1 MTESP
6 PKTKGV
12 VAIDGPAG
20 CGKSTVAQ
28 MLARRLGYTYIDTG
42 AMYRAVAYHV
52 QQAGLDVETDAE
64 EIVRL
69 ARELSFEF
77 QQVGDSQ
84 HLFVDGEDVEEVI
97 RSVEVG
103 NLSSPVSAIPQVREH
118 LVAAQ
123 RQMAAAGGV
132 VMEGRDIGTVVLPDA
147 DLKVFLTATA
157 GERARRRWRQLQ
169 EQGIIDDYEQVLR
182 DQLERDKRDSSR
194 TVAPLRP
201 AEDARELVTDEV
213 TAQQVVDILEG
224 WLQEALCRGG
234 NHAQG
239 A

>member
-6 PKTKGV
+6 SKTKGI

-28 MLARRLGYTYIDTG
+28 MLARRLGYIYVDSG
-42 AMYRAVAYHV
+42 AMYRAVAYRAS
-52 QQAGLDVETDAE
+52 QAGLDAKQDTE
-64 EIVRL
+64 EIGNL
-69 ARELSFEF
+69 AGELSFEF
-77 QQVGDSQ
+77 QQVGDEQ
-84 HLFVDGEDVEEVI
+84 HLFVDGEDVEKAI

-103 NLSSPVSAIPQVREH
+103 NLSSPVSAIPKVREH

-123 RQMAAAGGV
+123 RQMAAPGGV
-132 VMEGRDIGTVVLPDA
+132 IMEGRDIGTVVLPNA

-169 EQGIIDDYEQVLR
+169 EQGIIEDYEQVLR

-194 TVAPLRP
+194 AVAPLRP
-201 AEDARELVTDEV
+201 AEDARELATDGL
-213 TAQQVVDILEG
+213 TAQQVVETIVK
-224 WLQEALCRGG
+224 WLQETLSQGKDD
-234 NHAQG
+234 AQC

>member
-6 PKTKGV
+6 SKTKGV

-28 MLARRLGYTYIDTG
+28 ILARRLGYIYIDTG
-42 AMYRAVAYHV
+42 AMYRAVAYRA
-52 QQAGLDVETDAE
+52 QQAGLNVETDPE
-64 EIVRL
+64 EIGRL
-69 ARELSFEF
+69 AGRLTSEF
-77 QQVGDSQ
+77 QQVAEGQ

-97 RSVEVG
+97 RTSEMG
-103 NLSSPVSAIPQVREH
+103 NLSSPISAIPQVRKR

-123 RQMAAAGGV
+123 RQMAAQGGV

-169 EQGIIDDYEQVLR
+169 EQGIIEDYEQVLR
-182 DQLERDKRDSSR
+182 DQLERDQRDSSR
-194 TVAPLRP
+194 AVAPLRP
-201 AEDARELVTDEV
+201 AEDARKLATDEV
-213 TAQQVVDILEG
+213 TAQQIVDILES
-224 WLQEALCRGG
+224 WLQEALARGG
-234 NHAQG
+234 DDAQG
-239 A
+239 T

>member
-6 PKTKGV
+6 RKAKAV
-12 VAIDGPAG
+12 IAIDGPAG

-28 MLARRLGYTYIDTG
+28 MLTRRLGYIYVDSG
-42 AMYRAVAYHV
+42 AMYRAVAYRAME
-52 QQAGLDVETDAE
+52 AGLDVDRDAE
-64 EIVRL
+64 EIDRL
-69 ARELSFEF
+69 AGELSFEF
-77 QQVGDSQ
+77 QQVAEGQ
-84 HLFVDGEDVEEVI
+84 HLFVDGEDVEEAI

-169 EQGIIDDYEQVLR
+169 EQGIIEDYEQVLR
-182 DQLERDKRDSSR
+182 DQLERDRRDTSR
-194 TVAPLRP
+194 AVAPLRR

-213 TAQQVVDILEG
+213 TPQQVVDVLEG
-224 WLQEALCRGG
+224 WLQEALANGG
-234 NHAQG
+234 DDAQG